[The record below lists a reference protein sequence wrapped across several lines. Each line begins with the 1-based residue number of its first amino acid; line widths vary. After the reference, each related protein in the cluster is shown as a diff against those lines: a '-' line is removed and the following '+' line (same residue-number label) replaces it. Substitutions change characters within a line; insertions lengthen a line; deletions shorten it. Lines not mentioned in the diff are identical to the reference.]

1 MEELLQE
8 LFGLMPEGTFV
19 DIEEFKTFIEEDGT
33 DELFDL
39 FKPGTFE
46 DEEQFNQYIE
56 PLKKDS
62 PQVSPT
68 QDMGLDTTMQEQTIP
83 EDQSSSGL
91 SSPLAGS
98 LSDGLNV
105 QNLTEESVFIPEK
118 PVGTRYG
125 ANTQAGEKNT
135 WLEEMVGKNTITDFF
150 GDMWRAGK
158 QGVGQGAT
166 LDDALNLYARG
177 ASISKRRFNRI
188 HEGC

>member
-33 DELFDL
+33 DDLFDL

-56 PLKKDS
+56 PLKKKDS

-68 QDMGLDTTMQEQTIP
+68 QDMGLDTTMQDQTIP

-98 LSDGLNV
+98 GS
-105 QNLTEESVFIPEK
+105 
-118 PVGTRYG
+118 
-125 ANTQAGEKNT
+125 
-135 WLEEMVGKNTITDFF
+135 
-150 GDMWRAGK
+150 
-158 QGVGQGAT
+158 
-166 LDDALNLYARG
+166 
-177 ASISKRRFNRI
+177 
-188 HEGC
+188 